1 MKPYIFAAR
10 NGIYIIDLQ
19 KTLKYIRENVQFL
32 RQIVRSGQKVLFI
45 GTKKQAKDSIKEEAI
60 RCGMPYVWARWL
72 GGTLTNFETIRK
84 RVEKLKQYEEMEATG
99 GFDKYPIKERMGMQ
113 KDLKK
118 LRENLEGLKDM
129 EDLPGA
135 IFIIDIKREENAVKE
150 GNRLGIP
157 VCAVVDTNCDPTNID
172 NIIPGND
179 DAIRAVRLMCKVMA
193 DTIIEEKVAIEKE
206 KEIEMK
212 KKEEEE
218 RAISGETTGD
228 REKAEAAVAD
238 NTDYSKV
245 FKEEEPASG
254 PGEQTEKKPEE
265 PKAAEKPEEPAVK
278 EAPPA
283 AEEKKDVK
291 PAETETKGP
300 EKEAPEEKKEAEKT
314 EEKENK

>member
-1 MKPYIFAAR
+1 MPHVSMKALLESGVHFGHQTKRWNPKMKPYIFAAR

-135 IFIIDIKREENAVKE
+135 IFIIDIKREENAV
-150 GNRLGIP
+150 
-157 VCAVVDTNCDPTNID
+157 
-172 NIIPGND
+172 
-179 DAIRAVRLMCKVMA
+179 
-193 DTIIEEKVAIEKE
+193 
-206 KEIEMK
+206 
-212 KKEEEE
+212 
-218 RAISGETTGD
+218 
-228 REKAEAAVAD
+228 
-238 NTDYSKV
+238 
-245 FKEEEPASG
+245 
-254 PGEQTEKKPEE
+254 
-265 PKAAEKPEEPAVK
+265 
-278 EAPPA
+278 
-283 AEEKKDVK
+283 
-291 PAETETKGP
+291 
-300 EKEAPEEKKEAEKT
+300 
-314 EEKENK
+314 